1 MRTFVQKPQAPSPE
15 ALQMNTPLTSKY
27 TTPKRQHP
35 ARSTEV
41 SSPPSLQRKKENQ
54 ATPQDRQNTA
64 ERHDAAS
71 ISIAG
76 SRSRTD
82 FTRIPV
88 SHPIASANRVRQQS
102 ALDEGMLALHEPTA
116 PDVALS
122 SLISKSG
129 HRPFDPSTRA
139 FMESG
144 FGRDLGHV
152 RVHADRAGGDAAT
165 AINAQAFT
173 TGRDIYF
180 AHDRYQPNSAVGRH
194 LIAHEVAH
202 TIQQSHR
209 MTPSDAISRNGRSP
223 SVASPGDRFEGEA
236 DRAADALAAGQPATV
251 VSSTH
256 TPGLIQRQ
264 PSGKKPAP
272 AAGTQV
278 SITITVEK
286 AMTPHEFAVRAFMQ
300 AFRMP
305 GDVAEERVSMLEAMG
320 QKAGTGPN
328 FDHGVRKDE
337 VGKRL
342 KLNYPLPAQSAAEK
356 ADVSGRAQQVAA
368 MQAEQRSAIDEETN
382 KRFWR
387 LTGQAEGTKLSATG
401 RGDALNRMLWM
412 RTRDDVVHD
421 SNKIAVFQPRTR
433 SLLLPGDK
441 QPPPEQ
447 YSTVLRIANKLDS
460 FSDDDWSLYQRR
472 VNASTSDYATLEA
485 SVDHFKTQQ
494 KTEETLNN
502 KIQGMTALY
511 KAYRAARDTP
521 KPFMGVGGG
530 VSSAQIPGYDARYHK
545 AQDDYA
551 AALKA
556 NGFNDSTEFE
566 ATIANWTMLFRSRAV
581 ELTLLALKASEQ
593 AVRAEKTRYQDPVEV
608 SSFHAQT
615 ATMRRLS
622 SEADSASRRAAMTP
636 SQARFGTPST
646 PKQQAASKEYQ
657 EKSAAA
663 EAERSQLSETHP
675 ILKDQRLST
684 YSLNIDNATEFG
696 SNLRDDA
703 ADRIADIT
711 KTRNRVHTDPDAIY
725 QFDRVREL
733 ALQELGASGPES
745 VGRLIVE
752 DHLKAIAHDD
762 LLHGLAL
769 GALAI
774 GLGLLTFGTGTIA
787 VLGAAGALTLSVYS
801 ASEEWDKYD
810 KASAAAHTAFDT
822 EKAVSSKDPTIL
834 WLAVSL
840 VAIGFDGAALL
851 KALKAAAPAAKVLA
865 ETGSAAKFE
874 ETLAKATELSE
885 SVQKALAKQ
894 AKAEEGFTKAA
905 EDLSKYAGGRL
916 NSLGI
921 LDPIYLAK
929 VTKAAFYAAAENI
942 RDFQLFLAKLKVQ
955 KFAKAIDLDKLT
967 AAELEA
973 LEKAFNAGVKDFDG
987 AASAAPAF
995 SVQVPFV
1002 SGSKQA
1008 TFGPKGEL
1016 LLEGEKL
1023 STEGAKHADVLKQLG
1038 LAHSYAG
1045 HGAGR
1050 DVVTIAN
1057 EALQNATKGTRNG
1070 LSSIF
1075 ASDEAMFRSLEAAR
1089 EAVAAG
1095 KGTMSSGKVLVDIT
1109 ATPGAGRVFIAK
1121 SKLPTGV
1128 IPINDAP
1135 FAALPDVA
1143 ELPVT
1148 HIRALF
1154 TKSGTGFE
1162 IFDIFPGFK
1171 Q

>member
-1 MRTFVQKPQAPSPE
+1 MRTFVQKPQAPSPKT
-15 ALQMNTPLTSKY
+15 LQTNTPPISKY
-27 TTPKRQHP
+27 TTPKGKHP
-35 ARSTEV
+35 ARIAEV
-41 SSPPSLQRKKENQ
+41 SSRPSPQQKKENQ
-54 ATPQDRQNTA
+54 ANPQDRQNTVD
-64 ERHDAAS
+64 RHKAAS
-71 ISIAG
+71 IGMVG
-76 SRSRTD
+76 SRLRTD

-88 SHPIASANRVRQQS
+88 NQPIASANRVRQRS
-102 ALDEGMLALHEPTA
+102 ALDEGQLALHEPATPA
-116 PDVALS
+116 VDLP

-129 HRPFDPSTRA
+129 HRPLDPSTRA

-144 FGRDLGHV
+144 FGRDLGHL

-165 AINAQAFT
+165 AMNAQAFT

-180 AHDRYQPNSAVGRH
+180 AHDQYQPNTAVGRH

-209 MTPSDAISRNGRSP
+209 MTPSDAISRKGRSP
-223 SVASPGDRFEGEA
+223 SVGSPSDRFEGEA

-256 TPGLIQRQ
+256 EPGLIQRQ
-264 PSGKKPAP
+264 PSSKKPAS

-305 GDVAEERVSMLEAMG
+305 GDVAEERVSMLEAKG
-320 QKAGTGPN
+320 QTAGTGPN
-328 FDHGVRKDE
+328 FDHGVREDE
-337 VGKRL
+337 VGKHL

-356 ADVSGRAQQVAA
+356 ADVSGRAQQFAA
-368 MQAEQRSAIDEETN
+368 MPTEQRSAIDEVAD

-401 RGDALNRMLWM
+401 RDEGLNRMLWM

-421 SNKIAVFQPRTR
+421 SNKIATFQPRTR

-441 QPPPEQ
+441 QPTPEQ
-447 YSTVLRIANKLDS
+447 YSTVVRIANKLDS
-460 FSDDDWSLYQRR
+460 FSDDDWSLYERR
-472 VNASTSDYATLEA
+472 VNASTSDYASLEA
-485 SVDHFKTQQ
+485 SVDRFKTQQ
-494 KTEETLNN
+494 QTEGALNN
-502 KIQGMTALY
+502 KIQSMTALY
-511 KAYRAARDTP
+511 KAYRDSRDTP

-530 VSSAQIPGYDARYHK
+530 VSSGQIPGYDARYYK

-556 NGFNDSTEFE
+556 NGFKDSTEFE
-566 ATIANWTMLFRSRAV
+566 AMIADWTMLFRSRAV

-593 AVRAEKTRYQDPVEV
+593 AVRAEQTRYQDPGEV

-622 SEADSASRRAAMTP
+622 SEAASASSRAAMKPT
-636 SQARFGTPST
+636 QLRFGLPST
-646 PKQQAASKEYQ
+646 PEQLAASKEYQ
-657 EKSAAA
+657 EKSARA

-675 ILKDQRLST
+675 ILKDRQLST
-684 YSLNIDNATEFG
+684 YSLNTDSAMDFG

-733 ALQELGASGPES
+733 ALQELGASGPGS
-745 VGRLIVE
+745 VGRLVVE
-752 DHLKAIAHDD
+752 DHLKEIAHDD

-801 ASEEWDKYD
+801 ASDEWDKYD
-810 KASAAAHTAFDT
+810 KASAAAHTAFDA

-851 KALKAAAPAAKVLA
+851 KAVKAAAPAAKVLA

-905 EDLSKYAGGRL
+905 EDLSNYAGGRL

-973 LEKAFNAGVKDFDG
+973 LEKAFNAGVKDFEG
-987 AASAAPAF
+987 SVAAAPAF
-995 SVQVPFV
+995 SVEVPFA
-1002 SGSKQA
+1002 SGSQQA
-1008 TFGPKGEL
+1008 TFGSKGEL
-1016 LLEGEKL
+1016 LLSGERL
-1023 STEGAKHADVLKQLG
+1023 SAEGARHAGVVKQLG
-1038 LAHSYAG
+1038 LSHAYAG

-1057 EALQNATKGTRNG
+1057 EALQNAAKLKGAG
-1070 LSSIF
+1070 MSSIF
-1075 ASDEAMFRSLEAAR
+1075 ASDEAMFRGVEAAR
-1089 EAVAAG
+1089 AEVAAG
-1095 KGTMSSGKVLVDIT
+1095 KGIESGGKVLVDIP
-1109 ATPGAGRVFIAK
+1109 AAPGAGRVFVAK

-1148 HIRALF
+1148 HIRVLF
-1154 TKSGTGFE
+1154 TKTTTGFE

-1171 Q
+1171 P